1 MISPE
6 ELASHLRVH
15 GVSSASEASRALG
28 ISQPTFSRLAA
39 RLGPRIA
46 RIGKARATRYG
57 LVREVRGLGTR
68 WPVYRVDGRGRTREV
83 GTLHAL
89 HPASWWF
96 EARGE
101 ASAWLHEE
109 FADGLFPG
117 LPWFLVDL
125 RPQGFMGRAFAYRYG
140 DTLGLKRDP
149 SLWSA
154 DDILVAMLAYGED
167 LQGDLIVG
175 ERALERAREL
185 RRSVEVIARDARVA
199 RYAELA
205 ERALEGEAV
214 GSSAG
219 GEQPKFTAYV
229 DDGADSVRAVIVKFS
244 GPIETPA
251 GRRWADLLVAEHL
264 AGEVLR
270 AHGLPASESEVVVA
284 GRRYCLE
291 MTRFDRVGAHG
302 RRGFASLAALGAE
315 YHGHYNDWR
324 DAADLLTRDGWITPE
339 DDARLRLLW
348 WFGEWIA
355 NTDRHLGNVGVFVG
369 DARPLALAPAYDTLP
384 MLYRPAS
391 TGEVVE
397 REFDP
402 LDAPPN
408 EIAAWTRAAEMA
420 LVFWRRVAAD
430 ARVSPEFRAIAA
442 GNAVRTEGRTRSA

>member
-1 MISPE
+1 MISPDD
-6 ELASHLRVH
+6 LASHLRVH
-15 GVSSASEASRALG
+15 GISSASDVAHALG
-28 ISQPTFSRLAA
+28 VSQPTFSRLVA
-39 RLGPRIA
+39 RCGPRVV

-57 LVREVRGLGTR
+57 LAREVRGLGTR

-89 HPASWWF
+89 HPSSWWF

-101 ASAWLHEE
+101 APAWLHGE
-109 FADGLFPG
+109 FANGLFPG

-149 SLWSA
+149 SFWST
-154 DDILVAMLAYGED
+154 DDILIAMLAYGED
-167 LQGDLIVG
+167 LQGDLLVG

-185 RRSVEVIARDARVA
+185 RRAVEVIACDARA
-199 RYAELA
+199 SRYAELA

-229 DDGADSVRAVIVKFS
+229 DDGVGSVRAVIVKFS
-244 GPIETPA
+244 GPVETPA

-270 AHGLPASESEVVVA
+270 AQGLPAAESEIVVA

-291 MTRFDRVGAHG
+291 VTRFDRVGAHG

-355 NTDRHLGNVGVFVG
+355 NSDRHLGNVGLFV
-369 DARPLALAPAYDTLP
+369 DDVRPLTLAPAYDTLP
-384 MLYRPAS
+384 MLYRPAA
-391 TGEVVE
+391 TGEVVA
-397 REFDP
+397 RDFDP
-402 LDAPPN
+402 LDAPAN
-408 EIAAWTRAAEMA
+408 EARVWLRAAEMA
-420 LVFWRRVAAD
+420 LGFWRRVADD
-430 ARVSPEFRAIAA
+430 ARVSPEFRSIAA
-442 GNAVRTEGRTRSA
+442 ENAVRIAGRTRSA